1 MKEYEKHD
9 VIITR
14 NLVLGYEG
22 DPLISPMTISIRP
35 NEFIGILGPNGSGKS
50 TFLKALLG
58 LIKPISGQLLVLDK
72 IPYYGNTKIG
82 YMPQMR
88 KSIAITNL
96 SSRSI
101 LEASCDGQK
110 YGLPLLSP
118 SKKQEI
124 QKAIEL
130 VQASPYADR
139 PFEQLSGGERQR
151 IFLAQALLGAPSL
164 LLLDEPLANLD
175 PKYQEIFIDL
185 LTNAQKKLNASILFT
200 AHDPNPLLPVM
211 DRVLFFGR
219 GKAAIGKT
227 NEIITSK
234 KLSDLYE
241 TDIEVIQLKNK
252 LFVLSETQPNVLGQT
267 IDHHD

>member
-1 MKEYEKHD
+1 MKEHEKQD
-9 VIITR
+9 VIITQ
-14 NLVLGYEG
+14 NLALGYETK
-22 DPLISPMTISIRP
+22 SFVSNMTISIHQG
-35 NEFIGILGPNGSGKS
+35 EFIGILGPNGSGKS

-58 LIKPISGQLLVLDK
+58 LINPLSGRLLVLDK
-72 IPYYGNTKIG
+72 TPYYGNTDIG

-88 KSIAITNL
+88 KSISISNL
-96 SSRSI
+96 NSRAI

-118 SKKQEI
+118 SKKKEI

-130 VQASPYADR
+130 VQATPYADR

-151 IFLAQALLGAPSL
+151 IFLAQALLGGPSL
-164 LLLDEPLANLD
+164 LLLDEPLASLD
-175 PKYQEIFIDL
+175 PKYQEIFMDL
-185 LTNAQKKLNASILFT
+185 LKNVQKTLNVTILFT

-219 GKAAIGKT
+219 GKAVIGKT
-227 NEIITSK
+227 NEIITSE
-234 KLSDLYE
+234 KLSNLYE
-241 TDIEVIQLKNK
+241 TDIEVIKLKNK
-252 LFVLSETQPNVLGQT
+252 LFVLSENQPNVLGQG